1 MFQEMLQGGGSGE
14 NQHDADY
21 GKLNVTT
28 LGVSIDL
35 GYKPTMVIVGIGSW
49 NILNNKNESY
59 MQYVVATN
67 TWQSWESYAS
77 YFQITDNGFTIKAVD
92 SSMETTM
99 WYVAI

>member
-1 MFQEMLQGGGSGE
+1 MFQKMLQCGGGE

-21 GKLNVTT
+21 GKLEVTT
-28 LGVSIDL
+28 SGVSIDL
-35 GYKPTMVIVGIGSW
+35 GYKPTMVILGITSW

-59 MQYVVATN
+59 MQYISTTATWN
-67 TWQSWESYAS
+67 DWKAYAS

-92 SSMETTM
+92 SSMVTTM

>member
-1 MFQEMLQGGGSGE
+1 MFQKMLQGGGGGE

-35 GYKPTMVIVGIGSW
+35 GYKPTMVILGITSW
-49 NILNNKNESY
+49 NILNNKNEIY
-59 MQYVVATN
+59 MQYVPTTATWN
-67 TWQSWESYAS
+67 DWKIYAS

-92 SSMETTM
+92 SSMATTM